1 MNDDSLFSFGN
12 PWFRAGIGATI
23 VAFVVSAL
31 IGFVWLPSAK
41 SDSYFQGVWNAICSA
56 AGVPRQWHPVESAIA
71 PGYKTSTVEL
81 TPHMLDHPT
90 SLSIGRGATLA
101 LRCTMC
107 HGPQGISEANSPNL
121 AGQSITAIYKQLHD
135 FRSGARINAVMSPMA
150 RNLSDQDILDLAAY
164 YASLTRPVHV
174 AGEPP
179 AIVAH
184 GSPLR
189 NIPACT
195 ACHGGVEY
203 MVGAPLLDGLPAV
216 YTKAQLLAF
225 ADGSRHND
233 YSDQMRNIAR
243 NMTVAEIEAAAAWY
257 AGLPQP

>member
-101 LRCTMC
+101 TMVKLWTTPSARDWK
-107 HGPQGISEANSPNL
+107 GAPSSAETMPTNSRPLNEVVRL
-121 AGQSITAIYKQLHD
+121 FPT
-135 FRSGARINAVMSPMA
+135 PMA
-150 RNLSDQDILDLAAY
+150 RDAHNRSGQAKRYNEQGRVNLQDRMAADG
-164 YASLTRPVHV
+164 V
-174 AGEPP
+174 
-179 AIVAH
+179 H
-184 GSPLR
+184 GSLNPEFVAWLMGY
-189 NIPACT
+189 PPEWLSC
-195 ACHGGVEY
+195 
-203 MVGAPLLDGLPAV
+203 APSAMPS
-216 YTKAQLLAF
+216 
-225 ADGSRHND
+225 SRRL
-233 YSDQMRNIAR
+233 SRKSGER
-243 NMTVAEIEAAAAWY
+243 S
-257 AGLPQP
+257 